1 MINIIIWV
9 LQIVSAMIFLYS
21 GICKSIFPEMRL
33 ITMGQ
38 TGVEGLHP
46 AFIKFIGISEI
57 AGSVALIL
65 PTAVNILP
73 WLTPLSALCLSL
85 IMPFAAVIHYK
96 RNEPRNVFTNVILFV
111 VCVLIALYRILL

>member
-1 MINIIIWV
+1 MINTIVWV
-9 LQIVSAMIFLYS
+9 LQIVSAIIFLYS
-21 GICKSIFPEMRL
+21 GICKSIFSEMKL

-73 WLTPLSALCLSL
+73 WLTPLSALCLAL
-85 IMPFAAVIHYK
+85 VMPFAAVIHHRK
-96 RNEPRNVFTNVILFV
+96 NEPGNVVTNVVLFI
-111 VCVLIALYRILL
+111 VCILIAIARTLL